1 VQDSSCRT
9 LSRRLFAGLCGQQSL
24 VADLFCLDPWQNF
37 RLFRRTELRNVET
50 MRTVFPP
57 NTSHGFIKYSGS
69 HSECFAVLTPSM
81 GRSGSQSNCRRRW
94 SDRFVRYL
102 VIQSQ
107 DEAASS
113 RFRSCLSAT
122 TGSRCGP
129 TALLRG
135 SSARIHLDVGNQSQI
150 AVQLVPSKLTSR
162 PSR

>member
-1 VQDSSCRT
+1 MQDSSCRT

-24 VADLFCLDPWQNF
+24 VADLFCLDQWQNF

-107 DEAASS
+107 DEAVLLPHHKCAEPEQEA
-113 RFRSCLSAT
+113 RLGA
-122 TGSRCGP
+122 RCMRP
-129 TALLRG
+129 
-135 SSARIHLDVGNQSQI
+135 ARIPTFKRGPFLNMHCFIEGE
-150 AVQLVPSKLTSR
+150 P
-162 PSR
+162 

>member
-1 VQDSSCRT
+1 MQDSSCRT

-81 GRSGSQSNCRRRW
+81 GRCGSQSNCRGRW
-94 SDRFVRYL
+94 SDRFAHYL
-102 VIQSQ
+102 VIQSE
-107 DEAASS
+107 DEAVLLPHHKCAEPEQEA
-113 RFRSCLSAT
+113 RLGAHCMRPTRIPAFIRGPFLNMQCLIE
-122 TGSRCGP
+122 GEP
-129 TALLRG
+129 
-135 SSARIHLDVGNQSQI
+135 
-150 AVQLVPSKLTSR
+150 
-162 PSR
+162 

>member
-1 VQDSSCRT
+1 MQDSSCRT

-94 SDRFVRYL
+94 SDRFVHYL

-107 DEAASS
+107 DEAVLLPHHKCAEPEQEA
-113 RFRSCLSAT
+113 RSGAQCMRLPRIPVFT
-122 TGSRCGP
+122 RGP
-129 TALLRG
+129 SLNMQCFIEG
-135 SSARIHLDVGNQSQI
+135 E
-150 AVQLVPSKLTSR
+150 P
-162 PSR
+162 

>member
-1 VQDSSCRT
+1 MQDSSCRT

-50 MRTVFPP
+50 MRTAFPP

-94 SDRFVRYL
+94 SDRFVHYL
-102 VIQSQ
+102 VIQLQ
-107 DEAASS
+107 HEAVLLPHHKCAEPEQEA
-113 RFRSCLSAT
+113 RPGAQCMRPPRIPAFIR
-122 TGSRCGP
+122 GP
-129 TALLRG
+129 FLNMQCFIEG
-135 SSARIHLDVGNQSQI
+135 E
-150 AVQLVPSKLTSR
+150 P
-162 PSR
+162 